1 MKKFLC
7 VFLSA
12 IMLISCAAFSAAAE
26 EEAVSIILEGEK
38 FTAQTQS
45 DEAPEVERLTDAN
58 FSGNGWLKTS
68 SAKEYSITADFYV
81 PEAGFYNVSTVTY
94 PNGGAVYLSEYKIT
108 VGGKDYAAGD
118 MAEESGTY
126 PSIFKKY
133 VSKRVVKLEKGK
145 NTIAFTPTTLRNTG
159 QAMDYCFCMDYVKLA
174 KTDLCAIRYEGED
187 LKDAIGGNVPTNGN
201 ASGGKVLQFV
211 RPVSDD
217 NSNSFDI
224 TVDAPA
230 AGFYRFGFSG
240 SGPDT
245 QAEAESKYAIYFKNE
260 KLDLQTTRQ
269 TGSAYDLY
277 SAEVELDEGVN
288 AFTVVVE
295 PWTHRGS
302 YGTHYV
308 LYCDYYEITMLSE
321 SEPANKIVIEA
332 EKGYEVQNFT
342 PVVADQ
348 AARTLEDL
356 KSGNTDASLMSGGAI
371 LVANNNTSIN
381 TPLENG
387 LLTYKV
393 NIPASG
399 SYSMTI
405 DIAAQIS
412 QNSQFSP
419 VKLAVKQGDTKLV
432 DDRMLAAAG
441 TYITTRSWDAETEQ
455 AIESQ
460 VQITEENATVEVV
473 DNELYY
479 AYANCTMR
487 KYRLLDKIE
496 LEAGE
501 AEITIKCDS
510 GWGNVLWG
518 FFVMDDIVLQR
529 DVDCSALSLKGAED
543 GVFTGNTYELAAA
556 DKYGAVL
563 DSSQFSTVWTSSNEN
578 ILTVDGNGVVTAK
591 NPGKATVT
599 LEVEGYTY
607 TKDICVYSN
616 AIKFMIDNVSLDGN
630 TVSVKHLSLAGFE
643 NAPVMLIAAAF
654 SADGKTMTEAK
665 TAVLSGNDPYM
676 YRTTSITL
684 DAAAEKIKL
693 FAWSGL
699 DKPAPA
705 FSAISVK

>member
-1 MKKFLC
+1 MRKILC

-26 EEAVSIILEGEK
+26 EEAFSITLEGEK

-45 DEAPEVERLTDAN
+45 DEAPAVEHLTDAD

-68 SAKEYSITADFYV
+68 SAKEYSMTADFYV
-81 PEAGFYNVSTVTY
+81 PEAGFYNVSTVTF
-94 PNGGAVYLSEYKIT
+94 PNGGEVYLSEYKIT
-108 VGGKDYAAGD
+108 VGGKDYTAGD

-133 VSKRVVKLEKGK
+133 VSKRVVRLEKGK
-145 NTIAFTPTTLRNTG
+145 NTITFTPTTLRNTG
-159 QAMDYCFCMDYVKLA
+159 QAMDYCFCMDYVKLE
-174 KTDLCAIRYEGED
+174 KTNLGTIRYEGED
-187 LKDAIGGNVPTNGN
+187 LKAAIGGNVPTNGN
-201 ASGGKVLQFV
+201 ASGGKVLQVV
-211 RPVSDD
+211 RAVAQYP
-217 NSNSFDI
+217 NSFDI

-230 AGFYRFGFSG
+230 AGLYRFGFSG

-295 PWTHRGS
+295 PWTHS
-302 YGTHYV
+302 ASFGTHYV

-321 SEPANKIVIEA
+321 SEPASKIVIEA

-342 PVVADQ
+342 PVTANV

-356 KSGNTDASLMSGGAI
+356 ESGNTDSSLMSGGEI
-371 LVANNNTSIN
+371 LVANNNTSIKTSVN
-381 TPLENG
+381 NG

-399 SYSMTI
+399 SYSMVI

-412 QNSQFSP
+412 QGSTYSP

-432 DDRMLAAAG
+432 NDRLLAAAG
-441 TYITTRSWDAETEQ
+441 TWITSRTWDEETEQ
-455 AIESQ
+455 AIESK

-479 AYANCTMR
+479 AYGNCTMR
-487 KYRLLDKIE
+487 RYRLLDKIE

-510 GWGNVLWG
+510 GWGNFDWG
-518 FFVMDDIVLQR
+518 FFIMDDIVLQR

-543 GVFTGNTYELAAA
+543 GVFTGNTYELAAV
-556 DKYGAVL
+556 DNYGAVL
-563 DSSQFSTVWTSSNEN
+563 DSSQFSPVWTSSNEN

-607 TKDICVYSN
+607 TKDICVYNNS
-616 AIKFMIDNVSLDGN
+616 IKFMIDNVSLDGN

-643 NAPVMLIAAAF
+643 NAPVTLIAAAF

-665 TAVLSGNDPYM
+665 TAALGGNDPYM
-676 YRTTSITL
+676 YQTTSITL
-684 DAAAEKIKL
+684 DAAADKIKL

>member
-1 MKKFLC
+1 MKKILC

-26 EEAVSIILEGEK
+26 EEAFSIILEGEK

-159 QAMDYCFCMDYVKLA
+159 QAMDYCFCMDYVKLE
-174 KTDLCAIRYEGED
+174 KTDLGAIRYEGEELD
-187 LKDAIGGNVPTNGN
+187 RTTILGTGGYIEDSSAT
-201 ASGGKVLQFV
+201 GGGFQQIIRDVNTYQ
-211 RPVSDD
+211 
-217 NSNSFDI
+217 NSFDI
-224 TVDAPA
+224 KADAPA
-230 AGFYRFGFSG
+230 AGLYRFTFCG

-245 QAEAESKYAIYFKNE
+245 NSEFESKYAIYFKNE
-260 KLDLQTTRQ
+260 KLNLQSTQ
-269 TGSAYDLY
+269 TGRLCLSCAD
-277 SAEVELDEGVN
+277 VELDEGVN
-288 AFTVVVE
+288 TFTIVAK
-295 PWTHRGS
+295 PWTLNNPGS
-302 YGTHYV
+302 HYV
-308 LYCDYYEITMLSE
+308 LNCDYYEITMLSE
-321 SEPANKIVIEA
+321 SEPASKIVIEA

-543 GVFTGNTYELAAA
+543 GVFTGNTYELTAA

-643 NAPVMLIAAAF
+643 NAPVTLIAAAF

-665 TAVLSGNDPYM
+665 TAALSGNDPYM

-684 DAAAEKIKL
+684 DAAADKIKL

>member
-1 MKKFLC
+1 MKKILC

-26 EEAVSIILEGEK
+26 EEAFSITLEGEK

-159 QAMDYCFCMDYVKLA
+159 QAKDYCFCMDYVKLA
-174 KTDLCAIRYEGED
+174 KTDLGAIRYEGEELD
-187 LKDAIGGNVPTNGN
+187 RTTILGTGGYIEDSSAT
-201 ASGGKVLQFV
+201 GGGFQQIIRDVNTYQ
-211 RPVSDD
+211 
-217 NSNSFDI
+217 NSFDI
-224 TVDAPA
+224 KADAPA
-230 AGFYRFGFSG
+230 AGLYRFTFCG

-245 QAEAESKYAIYFKNE
+245 NSEFESKYAIYFKNE
-260 KLDLQTTRQ
+260 KLNLQSTQ
-269 TGSAYDLY
+269 TGRLCLSCAD
-277 SAEVELDEGVN
+277 VELDEGVN
-288 AFTVVVE
+288 TFTIVAE
-295 PWTHRGS
+295 PWTLNNPGS
-302 YGTHYV
+302 HYV
-308 LYCDYYEITMLSE
+308 LNCDYYEITMLSE
-321 SEPANKIVIEA
+321 SEPASKIVIEA

-371 LVANNNTSIN
+371 LVANNNTNIN

-643 NAPVMLIAAAF
+643 NAPVTLIAAAF

>member
-1 MKKFLC
+1 MKKILC

-12 IMLISCAAFSAAAE
+12 IMLISCAAFSAAAK
-26 EEAVSIILEGEK
+26 EEAFSITLEGEK

-45 DEAPEVERLTDAN
+45 NEAPEVERITDTN

-68 SAKEYSITADFYV
+68 SVKEYSITADFYV
-81 PEAGFYNVSTVTY
+81 PEAGFYNVSTVTF
-94 PNGGAVYLSEYKIT
+94 PNGGEEYLSEYKIT

-174 KTDLCAIRYEGED
+174 KTDGAIRYEGEELD
-187 LKDAIGGNVPTNGN
+187 KTTILGTGGYIEESSAT
-201 ASGGKVLQFV
+201 GGGFQQIIRDVNTYQ
-211 RPVSDD
+211 
-217 NSNSFDI
+217 NSFDI
-224 TVDAPA
+224 KADAPA
-230 AGFYRFGFSG
+230 AGLYRFTFYG
-240 SGPDT
+240 SNPDT
-245 QAEAESKYAIYFKNE
+245 NSEFESKYAIYFKNE
-260 KLDLQTTRQ
+260 KLNLQSTQ
-269 TGSAYDLY
+269 TGRLCLSSAD
-277 SAEVELDEGVN
+277 VELDEGVN
-288 AFTVVVE
+288 TFTIVAE
-295 PWTHRGS
+295 PWTLNNPGS
-302 YGTHYV
+302 HYV
-308 LYCDYYEITMLSE
+308 LNCDYYEITMLGE
-321 SEPANKIVIEA
+321 SEPASKIVIEA

-356 KSGNTDASLMSGGAI
+356 ESGNMDASLMSGGAI
-371 LVANNNTSIN
+371 LVANNNSSVN

-412 QNSQFSP
+412 QNSNFSP

-487 KYRLLDKIE
+487 KYRLLDKIK

-510 GWGNVLWG
+510 GWGDFLWG

-529 DVDCSALSLKGAED
+529 DIDCSALSLKGAED

-563 DSSQFSTVWTSSNEN
+563 DSSKFSTVWTSSNEN

-643 NAPVMLIAAAF
+643 NAPVTLIAAAF

-665 TAVLSGNDPYM
+665 TSVLSGNDPYM

>member
-1 MKKFLC
+1 MKKILC

-26 EEAVSIILEGEK
+26 EEAFSITLEGEK

-159 QAMDYCFCMDYVKLA
+159 QAMDYCFCMDYVKLE
-174 KTDLCAIRYEGED
+174 KTVLDAIRYEGEELD
-187 LKDAIGGNVPTNGN
+187 RTTILGTGGYIEDSSAT
-201 ASGGKVLQFV
+201 GGGFQQIIRDVNTYQ
-211 RPVSDD
+211 
-217 NSNSFDI
+217 NSFDI
-224 TVDAPA
+224 KADAPA
-230 AGFYRFGFSG
+230 AGLYRFTFCG

-245 QAEAESKYAIYFKNE
+245 NSEFESKYAIYFKNE
-260 KLDLQTTRQ
+260 KLNLQSTQ
-269 TGSAYDLY
+269 TGRLCLSCAD
-277 SAEVELDEGVN
+277 VELDEGVN
-288 AFTVVVE
+288 TFTIVAE
-295 PWTHRGS
+295 PWTLNNPGS
-302 YGTHYV
+302 HYV
-308 LYCDYYEITMLSE
+308 LNCDYYEITMLSE
-321 SEPANKIVIEA
+321 SEPASKIVIEA

-630 TVSVKHLSLAGFE
+630 IVSVKHLSLAGFE
-643 NAPVMLIAAAF
+643 NAPGTLIAAAF

>member
-1 MKKFLC
+1 MKKILC

-26 EEAVSIILEGEK
+26 EEAFSIILEGEK

-159 QAMDYCFCMDYVKLA
+159 QAMDYCFCMDYVKLE
-174 KTDLCAIRYEGED
+174 KTDLGAIRYEGEELD
-187 LKDAIGGNVPTNGN
+187 RTTILGTGGYIEDSSAT
-201 ASGGKVLQFV
+201 GGGFQQIIRDVNTYQ
-211 RPVSDD
+211 
-217 NSNSFDI
+217 NSFDI
-224 TVDAPA
+224 KADAPA
-230 AGFYRFGFSG
+230 AGLYRFTFCG

-245 QAEAESKYAIYFKNE
+245 NSEFESKYAIYFKNE
-260 KLDLQTTRQ
+260 KLNLQSTQ
-269 TGSAYDLY
+269 TGRLCLSCAD
-277 SAEVELDEGVN
+277 VELDEGVN
-288 AFTVVVE
+288 TFTIVAE
-295 PWTHRGS
+295 PWTLNNPGS
-302 YGTHYV
+302 HYV
-308 LYCDYYEITMLSE
+308 LNCDYYEITMLSE
-321 SEPANKIVIEA
+321 SEPASKIVIEA

-356 KSGNTDASLMSGGAI
+356 KSGNTDASLMSVGAI
-371 LVANNNTSIN
+371 LVANNNTNIN

-543 GVFTGNTYELAAA
+543 GVFTGNTYELTAA

-578 ILTVDGNGVVTAK
+578 ILTVDGNGAVTAK

-643 NAPVMLIAAAF
+643 NAPVTLIAAAF

>member
-1 MKKFLC
+1 MKKILC

-26 EEAVSIILEGEK
+26 EEAFSITLEGEK

-108 VGGKDYAAGD
+108 VGGKDYAVGD

-159 QAMDYCFCMDYVKLA
+159 QAMDYCFCMDYVKLE
-174 KTDLCAIRYEGED
+174 KTVLDAIRYEGEELD
-187 LKDAIGGNVPTNGN
+187 RTTILGTGGYIEDSSAT
-201 ASGGKVLQFV
+201 GGGFQQIIRDVNTYQ
-211 RPVSDD
+211 
-217 NSNSFDI
+217 NSFDI
-224 TVDAPA
+224 KADAPA
-230 AGFYRFGFSG
+230 AGLYRFTFCG

-245 QAEAESKYAIYFKNE
+245 NSEFESKYAIYFKNE
-260 KLDLQTTRQ
+260 KLNLQSTQ
-269 TGSAYDLY
+269 TGRLCLSCAD
-277 SAEVELDEGVN
+277 VELDEGVN
-288 AFTVVVE
+288 TFTIVAE
-295 PWTHRGS
+295 PWTLNNPGS
-302 YGTHYV
+302 HYV
-308 LYCDYYEITMLSE
+308 LNCDYYEITMLSE
-321 SEPANKIVIEA
+321 SEPASKLVIEA

-479 AYANCTMR
+479 AYASCTMR

-643 NAPVMLIAAAF
+643 NAPVTLIAAAF

>member
-1 MKKFLC
+1 MEKILC

-26 EEAVSIILEGEK
+26 EEAFSITLEGEK

-159 QAMDYCFCMDYVKLA
+159 QAMDYCFCMDYVKLE
-174 KTDLCAIRYEGED
+174 KTVLDAIRYEGEELD
-187 LKDAIGGNVPTNGN
+187 RTTILGTGGYIEDSSAT
-201 ASGGKVLQFV
+201 GGGFQQIIRDVNTYQ
-211 RPVSDD
+211 
-217 NSNSFDI
+217 NSFDI
-224 TVDAPA
+224 KADAPA
-230 AGFYRFGFSG
+230 AGLYRFTFCG

-245 QAEAESKYAIYFKNE
+245 NSEFESKYAIYFKNE
-260 KLDLQTTRQ
+260 KLNLQSTQ
-269 TGSAYDLY
+269 TGRLCLSCAD
-277 SAEVELDEGVN
+277 VELDEGVN
-288 AFTVVVE
+288 TFTIVAE
-295 PWTHRGS
+295 PWTLNNPGS
-302 YGTHYV
+302 HYV
-308 LYCDYYEITMLSE
+308 LNCDYYEITMLSE
-321 SEPANKIVIEA
+321 SEPASKIVIEA

-543 GVFTGNTYELAAA
+543 GVFTGNTYELTAA
-556 DKYGAVL
+556 DKYGAIL
-563 DSSQFSTVWTSSNEN
+563 DSSQFSPVWTSSNEN

-643 NAPVMLIAAAF
+643 NAPVTLIAAAF

>member
-1 MKKFLC
+1 MKKILC

-12 IMLISCAAFSAAAE
+12 IMLISCAAFSAAAK
-26 EEAVSIILEGEK
+26 EEAFSITLEGEK

-159 QAMDYCFCMDYVKLA
+159 QAMDYCFCMDYVKLE
-174 KTDLCAIRYEGED
+174 KTDLGAIRYEGEELD
-187 LKDAIGGNVPTNGN
+187 RTTILGTGGYIEDSSAT
-201 ASGGKVLQFV
+201 GGGFQQIIRDVNTYQ
-211 RPVSDD
+211 
-217 NSNSFDI
+217 NSFDI
-224 TVDAPA
+224 KADAPA
-230 AGFYRFGFSG
+230 AGLYRFTFCG

-245 QAEAESKYAIYFKNE
+245 NSEFESKYAIYFKNE
-260 KLDLQTTRQ
+260 KLNLQSTQ
-269 TGSAYDLY
+269 TGRLCLSCAD
-277 SAEVELDEGVN
+277 VELDEGVN
-288 AFTVVVE
+288 TFTIVAE
-295 PWTHRGS
+295 PWTLNNPGS
-302 YGTHYV
+302 HYV
-308 LYCDYYEITMLSE
+308 LNCDYYEITMLSE
-321 SEPANKIVIEA
+321 SEPASKLVIEA

-501 AEITIKCDS
+501 TEITIKCDS

-643 NAPVMLIAAAF
+643 NAPVTLIAAAF

>member
-1 MKKFLC
+1 MKKILC

-26 EEAVSIILEGEK
+26 EEAFSITLEGEK

-159 QAMDYCFCMDYVKLA
+159 QAMDYCFCMDYVKLE
-174 KTDLCAIRYEGED
+174 KTDLDAVRYEGEELD
-187 LKDAIGGNVPTNGN
+187 RTTILGTGGYIEDSSAT
-201 ASGGKVLQFV
+201 GGGFQQIIRDVNTYQ
-211 RPVSDD
+211 
-217 NSNSFDI
+217 NSFDI
-224 TVDAPA
+224 KADAPA
-230 AGFYRFGFSG
+230 AGLYRFTFCG

-245 QAEAESKYAIYFKNE
+245 NSEFESKYAIYFKNE
-260 KLDLQTTRQ
+260 KLNLQSTQ
-269 TGSAYDLY
+269 TGRLCLSCAD
-277 SAEVELDEGVN
+277 VELDEGVN
-288 AFTVVVE
+288 TFTIVAE
-295 PWTHRGS
+295 PWTLNNPGS
-302 YGTHYV
+302 HYV
-308 LYCDYYEITMLSE
+308 LNCDYYEITMLSE
-321 SEPANKIVIEA
+321 SEPASKIVIEA

-371 LVANNNTSIN
+371 LVANNNTNIN

-643 NAPVMLIAAAF
+643 NAPVTLIAAAF

>member
-1 MKKFLC
+1 MKKILC

-26 EEAVSIILEGEK
+26 EEAFSITLEGEK

-159 QAMDYCFCMDYVKLA
+159 QAMDYCFCMDYVKLE
-174 KTDLCAIRYEGED
+174 KTDLDAIRYEGEELD
-187 LKDAIGGNVPTNGN
+187 RTTILGTGGYIEDSSAT
-201 ASGGKVLQFV
+201 GGGFQQIIRDVNTYQ
-211 RPVSDD
+211 
-217 NSNSFDI
+217 NSFDI
-224 TVDAPA
+224 KADAPA
-230 AGFYRFGFSG
+230 AGHYRFTFCG

-245 QAEAESKYAIYFKNE
+245 NSEFESKYAIYFKNE
-260 KLDLQTTRQ
+260 KLNLQSTQ
-269 TGSAYDLY
+269 TGRLCLSCAD
-277 SAEVELDEGVN
+277 VELDEGVN
-288 AFTVVVE
+288 TFTIVAE
-295 PWTHRGS
+295 PWTLNNPGS
-302 YGTHYV
+302 HYV
-308 LYCDYYEITMLSE
+308 LNCDYYEITMLSE
-321 SEPANKIVIEA
+321 SEPASKIVIEA

-371 LVANNNTSIN
+371 LVANNNTNIN

-556 DKYGAVL
+556 DKYGSVL

-599 LEVEGYTY
+599 LKVEGYTY

-643 NAPVMLIAAAF
+643 NAPVTLIAAAF

>member
-1 MKKFLC
+1 MKKILC

-26 EEAVSIILEGEK
+26 EEAFSITLEGEK

-159 QAMDYCFCMDYVKLA
+159 QAMDYCFCMDYVKLE
-174 KTDLCAIRYEGED
+174 KTVLDAIRYEGEELD
-187 LKDAIGGNVPTNGN
+187 RTTILGTGGYIEDSSAT
-201 ASGGKVLQFV
+201 GGGFQQIIRDVNTYQ
-211 RPVSDD
+211 
-217 NSNSFDI
+217 NSFDI
-224 TVDAPA
+224 KADAPA
-230 AGFYRFGFSG
+230 AGLYRFTFCG

-245 QAEAESKYAIYFKNE
+245 NSEFESKYAIYFKNE
-260 KLDLQTTRQ
+260 KLNLQSTQ
-269 TGSAYDLY
+269 TGRLCLSCAD
-277 SAEVELDEGVN
+277 VELDEGVN
-288 AFTVVVE
+288 TFTIVAE
-295 PWTHRGS
+295 PWTLNNPGS
-302 YGTHYV
+302 HYV
-308 LYCDYYEITMLSE
+308 LNCDYYEITMLSE
-321 SEPANKIVIEA
+321 SEPASKIVIEA

-348 AARTLEDL
+348 SARTLEDL

-510 GWGNVLWG
+510 GWGDVLWG

-643 NAPVMLIAAAF
+643 NAPVTLIAAAF

>member
-1 MKKFLC
+1 MKKILC

-26 EEAVSIILEGEK
+26 EEAFSITLEGEK

-159 QAMDYCFCMDYVKLA
+159 QAMDYCFCMDYVKLE
-174 KTDLCAIRYEGED
+174 KTVLDAIRYEGEELD
-187 LKDAIGGNVPTNGN
+187 RTTILGTGGYIEDSSAT
-201 ASGGKVLQFV
+201 GGGFQQIIRDVNTYQ
-211 RPVSDD
+211 
-217 NSNSFDI
+217 NSFDI
-224 TVDAPA
+224 KADAPA
-230 AGFYRFGFSG
+230 AGHYRFTFCG

-245 QAEAESKYAIYFKNE
+245 NSEFESKYAIYFKNE
-260 KLDLQTTRQ
+260 KLNLQSTQ
-269 TGSAYDLY
+269 TGRLCLSCAD
-277 SAEVELDEGVN
+277 VELDEGVN
-288 AFTVVVE
+288 TFTIVAE
-295 PWTHRGS
+295 PWTLNNPGS
-302 YGTHYV
+302 HYV
-308 LYCDYYEITMLSE
+308 LNCDYYEITMLSE
-321 SEPANKIVIEA
+321 SEPASKIVIEA

-348 AARTLEDL
+348 SARTLEDL

-563 DSSQFSTVWTSSNEN
+563 DSSQFSTVWKSSNEN

-643 NAPVMLIAAAF
+643 NAPVTLIAAAF

-684 DAAAEKIKL
+684 DAAADKIKL

>member
-1 MKKFLC
+1 MKKILC

-26 EEAVSIILEGEK
+26 EEAFSITLEGEK

-133 VSKRVVKLEKGK
+133 VSKRVVKLEK
-145 NTIAFTPTTLRNTG
+145 
-159 QAMDYCFCMDYVKLA
+159 
-174 KTDLCAIRYEGED
+174 TDLGAIRYEGEELD
-187 LKDAIGGNVPTNGN
+187 RTTILGTGGYIEDSSAT
-201 ASGGKVLQFV
+201 GGGFQQIIRDVNTYQ
-211 RPVSDD
+211 
-217 NSNSFDI
+217 NSFDI
-224 TVDAPA
+224 KADAPA
-230 AGFYRFGFSG
+230 AGLYRFTFCG

-245 QAEAESKYAIYFKNE
+245 NSEFESKYAIYFKNE
-260 KLDLQTTRQ
+260 KLNLQSTQ
-269 TGSAYDLY
+269 TGRLCLSCAD
-277 SAEVELDEGVN
+277 VELDEGVN
-288 AFTVVVE
+288 TFTIVAE
-295 PWTHRGS
+295 PWKLNNPGS
-302 YGTHYV
+302 HYV
-308 LYCDYYEITMLSE
+308 LNCDYYEITMLSE
-321 SEPANKIVIEA
+321 SEPASKIVIEA

-543 GVFTGNTYELAAA
+543 GVFTGNTYELTAA

-643 NAPVMLIAAAF
+643 NAPVTLIAAAF

-684 DAAAEKIKL
+684 DAAADKIKL

>member
-1 MKKFLC
+1 
-7 VFLSA
+7 
-12 IMLISCAAFSAAAE
+12 MLISCAAFSAAAE
-26 EEAVSIILEGEK
+26 EEAFSIILEGEK

-174 KTDLCAIRYEGED
+174 KTDLDAIRYEGEELD
-187 LKDAIGGNVPTNGN
+187 RTTILGTGGYIEDSSAT
-201 ASGGKVLQFV
+201 GGGFQQIIRDVNTYQ
-211 RPVSDD
+211 
-217 NSNSFDI
+217 NSFDI
-224 TVDAPA
+224 KADAPA
-230 AGFYRFGFSG
+230 AGHYRFTFCG

-245 QAEAESKYAIYFKNE
+245 NSEFESKYAIYFKNE
-260 KLDLQTTRQ
+260 KLNLQSTQ
-269 TGSAYDLY
+269 TGRLCLSCAD
-277 SAEVELDEGVN
+277 VELDEGVN
-288 AFTVVVE
+288 TFTIVAE
-295 PWTHRGS
+295 PWTLNDPGS
-302 YGTHYV
+302 HYV
-308 LYCDYYEITMLSE
+308 LNCDYYEITMLSE
-321 SEPANKIVIEA
+321 SEPASKIVIEA

-543 GVFTGNTYELAAA
+543 GVFTGNTYELTAA

-643 NAPVMLIAAAF
+643 NAPVTLIAAAF

-676 YRTTSITL
+676 YRTTSITF

>member
-1 MKKFLC
+1 MKKILC

-26 EEAVSIILEGEK
+26 EEAFSITLEGEK

-68 SAKEYSITADFYV
+68 SAREYSITADFYV

-94 PNGGAVYLSEYKIT
+94 PNGGEVYLSEYKIT

-159 QAMDYCFCMDYVKLA
+159 QAMDYCFCMDYVKLE
-174 KTDLCAIRYEGED
+174 KTDLDAIRYEGEELD
-187 LKDAIGGNVPTNGN
+187 RTTILGTGGYIEDSSAT
-201 ASGGKVLQFV
+201 GGGFQQIIRDVNTYQ
-211 RPVSDD
+211 
-217 NSNSFDI
+217 NSFDI
-224 TVDAPA
+224 KADAPA
-230 AGFYRFGFSG
+230 AGLYRFTFCG

-245 QAEAESKYAIYFKNE
+245 NSEFESKYAIYFKNE
-260 KLDLQTTRQ
+260 KLNLQSTQ
-269 TGSAYDLY
+269 TGRLCLSCAD
-277 SAEVELDEGVN
+277 VELDEGVN
-288 AFTVVVE
+288 TFTIVAE
-295 PWTHRGS
+295 PWTLNNPGS
-302 YGTHYV
+302 HYV
-308 LYCDYYEITMLSE
+308 LNCDYYEITMLSE
-321 SEPANKIVIEA
+321 SEPASKIVIEA
-332 EKGYEVQNFT
+332 EKGCEVQNFT

-643 NAPVMLIAAAF
+643 NAPVTLIAAAF

>member
-1 MKKFLC
+1 MKKILC

-26 EEAVSIILEGEK
+26 EEAFSITLEGEK

-108 VGGKDYAAGD
+108 VGGKDYAVGD

-159 QAMDYCFCMDYVKLA
+159 QAMDYCFCMDYVKLE
-174 KTDLCAIRYEGED
+174 KTVLDAIRYEGEELD
-187 LKDAIGGNVPTNGN
+187 RTTILGTGGYIEDSSAT
-201 ASGGKVLQFV
+201 GGGFQQIIRDVNTYQ
-211 RPVSDD
+211 
-217 NSNSFDI
+217 NSFDI
-224 TVDAPA
+224 KADAPA
-230 AGFYRFGFSG
+230 AGLYRFTFCG

-245 QAEAESKYAIYFKNE
+245 NSEFESKYAIYFKNE
-260 KLDLQTTRQ
+260 KLNLQSTQ
-269 TGSAYDLY
+269 TGRLCLSCAD
-277 SAEVELDEGVN
+277 VELDEGVN
-288 AFTVVVE
+288 TFTIVAE
-295 PWTHRGS
+295 PWTLNNPGS
-302 YGTHYV
+302 HYV
-308 LYCDYYEITMLSE
+308 LNCDYYEITMLSE
-321 SEPANKIVIEA
+321 SEPASKIVIEA

-643 NAPVMLIAAAF
+643 NAPVTLIAAAF

>member
-1 MKKFLC
+1 MKKILC

-26 EEAVSIILEGEK
+26 EEAFSITLEGEK

-174 KTDLCAIRYEGED
+174 KADLGAIRYEGEELD
-187 LKDAIGGNVPTNGN
+187 RTTILGTGGYIEDSSAT
-201 ASGGKVLQFV
+201 GGGFQQIIRDVNTYQ
-211 RPVSDD
+211 
-217 NSNSFDI
+217 NSFDI
-224 TVDAPA
+224 KADAPA
-230 AGFYRFGFSG
+230 AGLYRFTFCG

-245 QAEAESKYAIYFKNE
+245 NSEFESKYAIYFKDE
-260 KLDLQTTRQ
+260 KLNLQSTH
-269 TGSAYDLY
+269 TGRLCLSCAD
-277 SAEVELDEGVN
+277 VELDEGVN
-288 AFTVVVE
+288 TFTIVAE
-295 PWTHRGS
+295 PWTLNNPGS
-302 YGTHYV
+302 HYV
-308 LYCDYYEITMLSE
+308 LNCDYYEITMLSE
-321 SEPANKIVIEA
+321 NEPASKIVIEA

-563 DSSQFSTVWTSSNEN
+563 DSSQFSPVWTSSNEN

-643 NAPVMLIAAAF
+643 NAPVTLIAAAF